1 MASKLQNRTQM
12 APWAQRNCFRR
23 RMIVE
28 DIRFGWICIASLKIL
43 CGLVFLWWKVCTC
56 TEKLN
61 CAKCNGL
68 QILLNFLDINLE
80 KVLHSSNV
88 HSSLVDYLTQLIY
101 AKNCPTTFFA
111 FFNWYGFLWRPRK
124 ISGSVSLAPRKH
136 FFHKGSPFG
145 ERKFKWIQRGNPYEK
160 SVF

>member
-28 DIRFGWICIASLKIL
+28 DIRFGWILHRWKFFVACF
-43 CGLVFLWWKVCTC
+43 FLWWKVCTC

-68 QILLNFLDINLE
+68 QILLNFLNINLE
-80 KVLHSSNV
+80 KVFHSSNV
-88 HSSLVDYLTQLIY
+88 HNSLVDYLTQVIY
-101 AKNCPTTFFA
+101 AKNCPITFYCIFQLVLVPMITTQ
-111 FFNWYGFLWRPRK
+111 NIRVCFL
-124 ISGSVSLAPRKH
+124 SSDNSL
-136 FFHKGSPFG
+136 FS
-145 ERKFKWIQRGNPYEK
+145 
-160 SVF
+160 